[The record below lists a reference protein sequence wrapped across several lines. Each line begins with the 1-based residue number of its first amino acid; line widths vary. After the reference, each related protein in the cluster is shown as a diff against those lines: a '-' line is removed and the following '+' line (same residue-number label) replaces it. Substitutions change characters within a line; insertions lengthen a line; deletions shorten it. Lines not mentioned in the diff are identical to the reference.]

1 MNICCDNIYC
11 LWPIILIMKI
21 RKLVE
26 SKAAFS
32 KNLSTR
38 CVFVLVLYLFCNCIE
53 RKLPDY
59 GWNWAIYEIIWKTP
73 KSAFGPNF
81 LKTISWEPSLL
92 LTNGKKQQFC
102 RYCHFKIFQSCFWP
116 PSRLNTWQNLSI
128 LSKSVVFNVIRTD
141 RDWGFFFL

>member
-53 RKLPDY
+53 SCQIMIEIGQYTRS
-59 GWNWAIYEIIWKTP
+59 YEKPQNPPLDPIFWR
-73 KSAFGPNF
+73 
-81 LKTISWEPSLL
+81 
-92 LTNGKKQQFC
+92 
-102 RYCHFKIFQSCFWP
+102 RYLENRVCFWQMVKSSSFVDIATLKYSKVVFDP

-128 LSKSVVFNVIRTD
+128 LSKSVV
-141 RDWGFFFL
+141 LML